1 MGLVVDRRYYLL
13 SFVFYLVFCLLFYF
27 LGFLNVLGLALL
39 SAVALAFFALG
50 VFWLREPGAMP
61 FRALWER
68 VDPIYFA
75 YIILFLVL
83 VYAGVVR
90 GSWWLK
96 YPAAELTLFIAS
108 LATAYLIL
116 SRSKTKEE
124 K

>member
-13 SFVFYLVFCLLFYF
+13 SFVLYLVFCLLFYF
-27 LGFLNVLGLALL
+27 LGFFERSWLSVIVGCSLGLLYA
-39 SAVALAFFALG
+39 G
-50 VFWLREPGAMP
+50 RFWLREPGAMP

-90 GSWWLK
+90 GSWRLR

>member
-1 MGLVVDRRYYLL
+1 
-13 SFVFYLVFCLLFYF
+13 
-27 LGFLNVLGLALL
+27 
-39 SAVALAFFALG
+39 
-50 VFWLREPGAMP
+50 MP
-61 FRALWER
+61 FRALWDR

-83 VYAGVVR
+83 VYTGVVR